1 MRWDLDPVL
10 LRIELAIG
18 ATAGSGHPITVGPI
32 PIDRFAQTRFPRFSR
47 APAQLILNQRGID
60 RITAIVAGPISYESN
75 QRMRLRK
82 RVENRPC
89 HVNVSALVSCPN
101 VISRTRATPFKREQD
116 GPAVIVDVN
125 PIPYIQTVA
134 INRNWL
140 VTESVSE
147 HQRKELLGKLPGP
160 IVVTAA
166 RNYSIEPEGMI
177 CGAHEMFG
185 RGL

>member
-1 MRWDLDPVL
+1 MAR
-10 LRIELAIG
+10 AIFHE
-18 ATAGSGHPITVGPI
+18 A
-32 PIDRFAQTRFPRFSR
+32 
-47 APAQLILNQRGID
+47 
-60 RITAIVAGPISYESN
+60 N
-75 QRMRLRK
+75 QRMWFFERI
-82 RVENRPC
+82 ENGLC
-89 HVNVSALVSCPN
+89 HINVSPLVSCPN

-177 CGAHEMFG
+177 CGAHE
-185 RGL
+185 